1 MLNSAAGV
9 TLPSSLRAPPMM
21 TSSRARR
28 TTSGALASAT
38 AISVYGPRAQSV
50 MLSGAASRSASIRKS
65 TPCRGCSG
73 IDGSGSMSAPSPVS
87 PCTLAAATGLRSSGR
102 AQPAKT
108 ATSGRPASSQTRRA
122 FFSVSANGRLPAT
135 ATMPS
140 TSNSADAASAH
151 SRARASSVP
160 GSVSMMI
167 LRRMPALSAAHDE
180 QLLDLGD
187 RLGRVQVL
195 GAGAGAVHDRMAAV
209 EPERVFERI
218 KALAGLLVAA
228 VGDPAIGLQQHR
240 RTEIALAGPPI
251 ARAGGRAAEAQDALP
266 QTVEPFALRDRLR
279 PLAIGR
285 RRAFAVEPGPDRAVL
300 RDQVRQIGHQILDD
314 RQVRQR
320 TDPHRPLDVGDRL
333 DAGKRVRPVDIHR
346 AGAANPLAARAAKG
360 QRRIDLVL
368 DLDQRVE
375 NHRAAFVE
383 IDREAVDDRVLPV
396 IRVPAIDP
404 EFAHPLGVRRGGDGL
419 AGADP
424 GIRGKGKLDHSST
437 SKLRAASAIFP
448 RKEEENRAGAERG
461 ADRDRTRFLSRRARA
476 AEKPAPR
483 WTMCRDG
490 PAGSRA
496 PPFRPRRAKPAY
508 ASANS
513 CRRARGNPRGR
524 ARRGS
529 PCGSRPNAAPRPP
542 AAAGFRARGPRRD
555 RCSRSSS
562 DR

>member
-21 TSSRARR
+21 PSSRSRR

-38 AISVYGPRAQSV
+38 AISVNGPRAQSV

-87 PCTLAAATGLRSSGR
+87 PCTLAAATVLRSSGR
-102 AQPAKT
+102 A
-108 ATSGRPASSQTRRA
+108 RPASSQTRRA

-285 RRAFAVEPGPDRAVL
+285 RRAFAVETGPDRAVL

-320 TDPHRPLDVGDRL
+320 IDPHRPLDVGDRL

-396 IRVPAIDP
+396 IRVP
-404 EFAHPLGVRRGGDGL
+404 
-419 AGADP
+419 
-424 GIRGKGKLDHSST
+424 
-437 SKLRAASAIFP
+437 
-448 RKEEENRAGAERG
+448 
-461 ADRDRTRFLSRRARA
+461 
-476 AEKPAPR
+476 
-483 WTMCRDG
+483 
-490 PAGSRA
+490 
-496 PPFRPRRAKPAY
+496 
-508 ASANS
+508 
-513 CRRARGNPRGR
+513 
-524 ARRGS
+524 
-529 PCGSRPNAAPRPP
+529 
-542 AAAGFRARGPRRD
+542 
-555 RCSRSSS
+555 
-562 DR
+562 